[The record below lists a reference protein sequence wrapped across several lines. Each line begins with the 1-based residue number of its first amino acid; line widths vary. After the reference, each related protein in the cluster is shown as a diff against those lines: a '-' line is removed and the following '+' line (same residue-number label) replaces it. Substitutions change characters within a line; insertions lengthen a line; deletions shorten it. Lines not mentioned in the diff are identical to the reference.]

1 MTGIN
6 PDAVLAREMR
16 LTDRERKQL
25 EERERARRKLERAQR
40 AEQMR
45 LEHERA
51 MAAPLI
57 SHDLLT
63 DEERE
68 EIRARARHGQRWH
81 GPVI

>member
-6 PDAVLAREMR
+6 PDAELAREMR
-16 LTDRERKQL
+16 LTDRERKLL
-25 EERERARRKLERAQR
+25 EERERARRRLERAQR
-40 AEQMR
+40 AEQVR

-51 MAAPLI
+51 MAQPLI

-68 EIRARARHGQRWH
+68 EIRARAKGGQRWNA
-81 GPVI
+81 P